1 MSAHEEEKKSGV
13 GAAFMLPT
21 VLSSAV
27 AASPRAEKCI
37 RGYPLVWLLYLCAF
51 ELGYLLLFVL
61 SAFPGLHLYST
72 PIAVAWSWTLLPS
85 RVLVPLFGSLVS
97 TSPSREW
104 FSPLLLGITF
114 VMLIG
119 TYACAI
125 VSALRLK
132 DDDGS
137 ELKQSRHRY
146 LALFLGGAF
155 LFSLTLL
162 LQPKLFSD
170 DIFTSIFS
178 GRILTVYHV
187 DPLNTA
193 PMQFPSDPYLGWV
206 IAGRNTPNIFGPLWL
221 CLSSVLVGLGGGP
234 VETVLLFK
242 CVAILSHLLSCVV
255 VWSILG
261 KLAPSRRVLG
271 TLLYAWN
278 PLAVIELAGSGHGE
292 GVLMLLL
299 LCATWLSLR
308 EARWSQVGTL
318 IVLGLAISTNLITLL
333 IVPLYIWFGVRTV
346 RSLSRAFWIC
356 SWRML
361 LVLIPALLIWLP
373 FWRGATTFFAVT
385 SAIDMEH
392 FVHSPVGTLAG
403 PIRVLFQFVANSLH
417 LPSFL
422 HPIPSADIT
431 LRASAAFIFALIYID
446 LFGQVRRAPRTVGGM
461 RYRPGADVQMIVPG
475 FDVLLRSWGMA
486 LFWYLVL
493 VSGWF
498 WPWYML
504 WMLWAVILRRFDA
517 FTSAVLLLSAT
528 ALFLYPLLGL
538 PRIPSY
544 QSALIFGIPLVYLFL
559 VRRREKQLERIV
571 PTL

>member
-1 MSAHEEEKKSGV
+1 MSVQKEEKKGGV
-13 GAAFMLPT
+13 ESAFLLPT
-21 VLSSAV
+21 VPPAV
-27 AASPRAEKCI
+27 STSPQSEKRRI
-37 RGYPLVWLLYLCAF
+37 WHRRGWLLYLCVF
-51 ELGYLLLFVL
+51 ELGYLLLFAL
-61 SAFPGLHLYST
+61 SAFPGLHLYAT
-72 PIAVAWSWTLLPS
+72 PIAAAWSWTLLPS
-85 RVLVPLFGSLVS
+85 HVLLPLFSSLVS
-97 TSPSREW
+97 ASPNREW
-104 FSPLLLGITF
+104 FSPLLLGITL
-114 VMLIG
+114 LILTG

-125 VSALRLK
+125 VSTLQRK
-132 DDDGS
+132 DDSS
-137 ELKQSRHRY
+137 EPEHHRFRY
-146 LALFLGGAF
+146 LALLLGGAF

-178 GRILTVYHV
+178 GRILAVYHA

-193 PMQFPSDPYLGWV
+193 PVRFPSDAYLSWV

-221 CLSSVLVGLGGGP
+221 CLASGLVALGRGP

-242 CVAILSHLLSCVV
+242 GIAILSHLLNCIL
-255 VWSILG
+255 VWGILG
-261 KLAPSRRVLG
+261 KLAPSRQVLG

-308 EARWSQVGTL
+308 RARWSQVGTL
-318 IVLGLAISTNLITLL
+318 IVFGLAMSTNLITFLL
-333 IVPLYIWFGVRTV
+333 VPLYIWFEVRME
-346 RSLSRAFWIC
+346 RQLSRAFWNC
-356 SWRML
+356 CWRAL
-361 LVLIPALLIWLP
+361 LVLIPALLIWVP
-373 FWRGATTFFAVT
+373 FWRGAATFFAVT

-392 FVHSPVGTLAG
+392 FVHSPVGTFAG
-403 PIRVLFQFVANSLH
+403 PIRALFQFVANWLH

-422 HPIPSADIT
+422 HPLTSADIT
-431 LRASAAFIFALIYID
+431 LRASATFIFALIYSD

-461 RYRPGADVQMIVPG
+461 RYRAGTDVQMMVPG
-475 FDVLLRSWGMA
+475 FDVLLKSWGRA

-504 WMLWAVILRRFDA
+504 WMLWGVVLRRFDA

-544 QSALIFGIPLVYLFL
+544 QSSLIFGIPLIYLFL
-559 VRRREKQLERIV
+559 VRRREKQQERIL
-571 PTL
+571 PTV